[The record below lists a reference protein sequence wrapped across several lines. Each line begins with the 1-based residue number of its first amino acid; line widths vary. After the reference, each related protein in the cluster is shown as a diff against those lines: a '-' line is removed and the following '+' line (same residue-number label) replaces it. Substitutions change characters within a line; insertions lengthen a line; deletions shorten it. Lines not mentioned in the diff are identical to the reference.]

1 MDMSTDPRF
10 ATLSSV
16 RKALKEAGVDTTTGQ
31 SSGEERFQILSARLT
46 AHLYETG
53 ELRMD
58 PASKRLERSPPKK
71 REEAVYNPRVDTSL
85 SVVQLK
91 GKLEAMGIDSST
103 PGMRGQDR
111 HEALLERLSICYDED
126 DQESSGE
133 ESYADSDYS
142 GSSGAVGR
150 APDWGEGDED
160 EEDNPSRFY
169 SDFGKAAGASN
180 GKKKKKKK
188 KEAEGDG
195 YVKRQYFPS
204 ASGAASNGKDQ
215 VAPPR
220 DWASTAS
227 YNDDYV
233 TISSGRNYKKFE
245 QEVYEDEEDEEDE
258 EVLHPVEEPL
268 DPNNRYGGFEQYG
281 AQYRK
286 RQFDTSEKG
295 QERNSLERRKQEEE
309 APPAKNDGQDYI
321 DVISSH
327 FKLSE
332 KKPIVPTPILR
343 PTTRERD
350 RAKRRPTTGERVKF
364 NEPVEPYVPEE
375 LRVDDNKPRATLHE
389 HQSNERIRRSQ
400 RKKED
405 KDRDRDRDREK
416 EREKVKTKQQQAQQ
430 AKMAKLKA
438 KLGASAPTS
447 PKPKSAGG
455 QRAPFDNLP
464 PPSPGKKDGESG
476 ALPRSFP
483 GASDAG
489 ARNQEK
495 KRPASRRAR
504 KIKKVTGR
512 IKSCKESRVTSIESR
527 LDIRSPMC
535 DPDVKAADKK
545 SSQHEV
551 EVARIKVIS
560 GRAKQTLV
568 SSILVDNGKMRLPA
582 QNLLKQLQQ
591 RLAAA
596 KKEVT
601 VEQQRVRAEENS
613 SEVHGK
619 QVEASLMEK
628 VRRMEAADAGVG
640 GFSSGESDDGLG
652 EGGDDGG
659 AISPLKMPSAGF
671 PTVQPPPSPLLNL
684 PDAASVE
691 ENSPVPQNAFVM
703 PMKRQD
709 IKLPKH
715 NEPQALPPST
725 TSAPP
730 IHNPGNPI
738 FNAASASRSGATK
751 QPPPKVPKSDR
762 LGLEAVRM
770 QSVDPKRACELH
782 EESLKHKPENINT
795 LNNYALFC
803 HKTLKKMDDAEA
815 LFKRGIIVADL
826 VLFDLEEAQEDGDVA
841 EFRQRNRLKI
851 TASTTLMS
859 NYANFLK
866 SVRGYASSAETLHKK
881 AINLSPDHAPG
892 LGNYAKF
899 LMDSKH
905 DFVAAEDMF
914 KRALKADPV
923 HSGNLT
929 SYARMLKKMGR
940 FDAAEKAYA
949 TAVGV
954 DATNVVLLCNYAN
967 FKKKV
972 RGDLEAA
979 KVLYEKGMA
988 MNPDAEYLQKNYKI
1002 FLRDYEKS
1010 GGKAVPLGGIK
1021 KKPSPINKVNKVAEA
1036 AAEKAEREKE
1046 RKRREE
1052 VVSSAKK
1059 MISRA
1064 AEGEGEGVSEGE
1076 EEDDEDAEGEGED
1089 AFVMDDKIPA
1099 HLLTQKRDPS
1109 QMPVEVGVEGW
1120 VCYNHPQYGLYYYNE
1135 FTNKSTYDKPADFKS
1150 NSHAFAKMR
1159 SFGGDGDGGDGGEGV
1174 EGGDADGGGDD
1185 GPDEPADILNSRRSE
1200 AEEPIEV
1207 INGGWNKFMDD
1218 ESGWEY
1224 WHNEKTGESTYDRPE
1239 VYETSNDPFA
1249 GAKKDAVGGGEGE
1262 HAHKPDVDILSS
1274 RRSEAEQPKEVL
1286 YDGWVRYVDEESGY
1300 EYYVNSVTEESTYDR
1315 PKGYETKNDPFG
1327 GVRGKKGEEYKP
1339 DVDILSSRREEG
1351 ERPKEFMNG
1360 GWARYLDEESGYA
1373 YYYNSST
1380 EESTYDRPSLYETKN
1395 DPFGGVRGKRG
1406 GEEED
1411 KPDVDIL
1418 SSRRGEGEQPKE
1430 VMNGGWARYL
1440 DEESGYAYYY
1450 NSSTEESTYDR
1461 PSLYETKND
1470 PFGGVRGKESKSTK
1484 PEAST
1489 LSSRR
1494 TARDEPVELLTDG
1507 WEKYMDAESGHFYY
1521 YHEDT
1526 DTKARSSLEAAGG
1539 GDKETADILS
1549 SRRADDAVV
1558 EEFLNGG
1565 WCKYVDDATG
1575 YEYYYNEAE
1584 GTSTYDR
1591 PDGFQTHQNPFGGV
1605 R

>member
-1 MDMSTDPRF
+1 M
-10 ATLSSV
+10 
-16 RKALKEAGVDTTTGQ
+16 
-31 SSGEERFQILSARLT
+31 
-46 AHLYETG
+46 
-53 ELRMD
+53 
-58 PASKRLERSPPKK
+58 
-71 REEAVYNPRVDTSL
+71 
-85 SVVQLK
+85 
-91 GKLEAMGIDSST
+91 
-103 PGMRGQDR
+103 
-111 HEALLERLSICYDED
+111 SICYDED
-126 DQESSGE
+126 DKNSDGE
-133 ESYADSDYS
+133 ESYEDSDYEE
-142 GSSGAVGR
+142 VEKN
-150 APDWGEGDED
+150 PDWGDG
-160 EEDNPSRFY
+160 EEDNPNRFY
-169 SDFGKAAGASN
+169 SNFGKAASSISDHS
-180 GKKKKKKK
+180 KKDSKKP
-188 KEAEGDG
+188 DG
-195 YVKRQYFPS
+195 YVKRQYLPH
-204 ASGAASNGKDQ
+204 ASGASKDQ
-215 VAPPR
+215 CVPPPR

-227 YNDDYV
+227 YNDDYD
-233 TISSGRNYKKFE
+233 TISSAGK
-245 QEVYEDEEDEEDE
+245 YEEEEEE
-258 EVLHPVEEPL
+258 EEGEEEILHPVEEPI
-268 DPNNRYGGFEQYG
+268 DSSNRYGGFEQYG

-286 RQFDTSEKG
+286 RQFDNSSKEK
-295 QERNSLERRKQEEE
+295 ERKNHERRKEEE
-309 APPAKNDGQDYI
+309 TTPAQNDGQDYI

-332 KKPIVPTPILR
+332 KKNITPTPILR
-343 PTTRERD
+343 PSTRERD
-350 RAKRRPTTGERVKF
+350 RAKRRPTTGDRVTF
-364 NEPVEPYVPEE
+364 NEPVEPYVPAE

-400 RKKED
+400 RKKEGGETE
-405 KDRDRDRDREK
+405 REMEK
-416 EREKVKTKQQQAQQ
+416 EKIKTKQQQAQQ
-430 AKMAKLKA
+430 KKMAKLKA

-447 PKPKSAGG
+447 PKPKSSQG
-455 QRAPFDNLP
+455 RREPFDNLP
-464 PPSPGKKDGESG
+464 PPSPGKKEGESG
-476 ALPRSFP
+476 TLPRSFP
-483 GASDAG
+483 GASSTGSSPLDAH
-489 ARNQEK
+489 
-495 KRPASRRAR
+495 RPASRRFR

-512 IKSCKESRVTSIESR
+512 IKSCKQSRVTSIESR

-535 DPDVKAADKK
+535 DPDVKEKDKK
-545 SSQHEV
+545 ASQHEV
-551 EVARIKVIS
+551 EVARIKVINS
-560 GRAKQTLV
+560 RAKQTMV
-568 SSILVDNGKMRLPA
+568 SSILVDSGKMRLPA

-596 KKEVT
+596 KKELT
-601 VEQQRVRAEENS
+601 IEQQRVRAEENS

-619 QVEASLMEK
+619 QVEASLMEQ

-640 GFSSGESDDGLG
+640 GFSSGESDNDGA
-652 EGGDDGG
+652 GDDDRDDGS
-659 AISPLKMPSAGF
+659 ATLNLKMPSAGF

-691 ENSPVPQNAFVM
+691 DNSPVPKNALIM
-703 PMKRQD
+703 PVKRQES

-715 NEPQALPPST
+715 DEPQALPPST
-725 TSAPP
+725 TAAPP

-738 FNAASASRSGATK
+738 FNASAASSNFATAK

-770 QSVDPKRACELH
+770 QAVDPKRACELH
-782 EESLKHKPENINT
+782 EESLKHNPENINT

-826 VLFDLEEAQEDGDVA
+826 ILFDLEEADEDGDVS
-841 EFRQRNRLKI
+841 EFRIRNRLKI
-851 TASTTLMS
+851 TASATLMS

-866 SVRGYASSAETLHKK
+866 SVRGYATSAETLHEK

-914 KRALKADPV
+914 KRALKVDPV

-940 FDAAEKAYA
+940 FDAAEKVYA

-967 FKKKV
+967 FMKKV

-1010 GGKAVPLGGIK
+1010 GGKAGPLGGTK
-1021 KKPSPINKVNKVAEA
+1021 KKPSPINKVNK
-1036 AAEKAEREKE
+1036 AAEKAE
-1046 RKRREE
+1046 
-1052 VVSSAKK
+1052 
-1059 MISRA
+1059 
-1064 AEGEGEGVSEGE
+1064 
-1076 EEDDEDAEGEGED
+1076 
-1089 AFVMDDKIPA
+1089 
-1099 HLLTQKRDPS
+1099 KRDPS

-1135 FTNKSTYDKPADFKS
+1135 FTNKSTYNKPADFKKS
-1150 NSHAFAKMR
+1150 EHAFAKMR
-1159 SFGGDGDGGDGGEGV
+1159 SFDGDK
-1174 EGGDADGGGDD
+1174 DA
-1185 GPDEPADILNSRRSE
+1185 PDEPADILNSRRSE

-1207 INGGWNKFMDD
+1207 GNGGWSKFMDD

-1224 WHNEKTGESTYDRPE
+1224 WHNEKKGESTYDRPE

-1249 GAKKDAVGGGEGE
+1249 GVKSGGGGDE

-1315 PKGYETKNDPFG
+1315 PKGYETSSDPFGGMRGKKSEEYKPDVDILSSRRSEAEQPKEVLYNGWVRYVDEESGYEYYVNSVTEESTYDRPKGYETKNDPFG

-1339 DVDILSSRREEG
+1339 DVDILNSRRSEG
-1351 ERPKEFMNG
+1351 EMPKEKMNGNWARQTEESTYDRPNVYETKNDPFGGARAAANGSGNGNASKPGVDILNSRRGEGEMPKEKMNG

-1373 YYYNSST
+1373 YYFNSQT
-1380 EESTYDRPSLYETKN
+1380 EESTYDRPNVYET
-1395 DPFGGVRGKRG
+1395 
-1406 GEEED
+1406 
-1411 KPDVDIL
+1411 
-1418 SSRRGEGEQPKE
+1418 S
-1430 VMNGGWARYL
+1430 
-1440 DEESGYAYYY
+1440 
-1450 NSSTEESTYDR
+1450 
-1461 PSLYETKND
+1461 ND
-1470 PFGGVRGKESKSTK
+1470 PFGGVRGKEEKK
-1484 PEAST
+1484 PDAE
-1489 LSSRR
+1489 LLNNRR
-1494 TARDEPVELLTDG
+1494 GAGDEPVELLTDG
-1507 WEKYMDAESGHFYY
+1507 WEKFMDAESGHFYY

-1526 DTKARSSLEAAGG
+1526 DTSTYDRPDNFVTDRNPFDSVRGQIFGGGSGAGG
-1539 GDKETADILS
+1539 GGGEKESADILS
-1549 SRRADDAVV
+1549 SRRGDDAVV